1 MHPTLAMLEAA
12 AATVHAVM
20 PPTPQ
25 YSWPLLNARVG
36 SETWVKH
43 ENHTPLGAFKV
54 RGGLTYFEQLRRSQP
69 EIRRVVCATRGNHGQ
84 SVAFAAARH
93 GLSAT
98 IVVPHGNSS
107 EKNAA
112 MRALGAHLIEAG
124 DDFQAAREHAALL
137 SRRDGL
143 HAIPS
148 FHPAL
153 VAGVASYC
161 LEFLRGA
168 PPLDVVF
175 VPIGLGSGICAMI
188 AARDALGLKTEIVG
202 VVSAHAP
209 AYARSL
215 AAGRI
220 APHAVSTTLADGMA
234 CSTPDPDAFEII
246 RAGVSHIVEVS
257 DDEIAAAMR
266 ALYEDTHNVAEGSG
280 AAGLAALMKTR
291 AAHAG
296 RRAGV
301 VMTGG
306 NVDRTLLRRV
316 LDGTP
321 FAPATAEDS
330 ARITRPHAEACVLG

>member
-1 MHPTLAMLEAA
+1 MHLSLATLEAA

-36 SETWVKH
+36 TEVWVKH

-54 RGGLTYFEQLRRSQP
+54 RGGLTYFEQLRRTQP
-69 EIRRVVCATRGNHGQ
+69 EVRRVVCATRGNHGQ
-84 SVAFAAARH
+84 SIAFAAARH

-112 MRALGAHLIEAG
+112 MRALGAQLVEAG
-124 DDFQAAREHAALL
+124 DDFQAARVHAAMLAQ
-137 SRRDGL
+137 RDGL

-148 FHPAL
+148 FHPDL

-168 PPLDVVF
+168 PQLDVVF

-188 AARDALGLKTEIVG
+188 AARNALGLKTEIVG

-215 AAGRI
+215 AAGTI
-220 APHAVSTTLADGMA
+220 LPHAVSTVLADGMA
-234 CSTPDPDAFEII
+234 CSTPDPAAFEII
-246 RAGVSHIVEVS
+246 RTGVSHIVEVS
-257 DDEIAAAMR
+257 DDEIAEAMR
-266 ALYEDTHNVAEGSG
+266 ALYQATHNVAEGSG
-280 AAGLAALMKTR
+280 AAGFAALMQTR

-306 NVDRTLLRRV
+306 NVDRTLLHRV
-316 LDGTP
+316 LGGTSFTTVDGTG
-321 FAPATAEDS
+321 AACQRADT
-330 ARITRPHAEACVLG
+330 CVLE